1 MYKQYTMTTSF
12 ESEKN
17 RKALLYTIIICGLLL
32 LMFILISWKDNP
44 PSIPVAEDLIEIN
57 LGNNE
62 EGFGEVQPLIKG
74 ERSPSQEATVVPKQ
88 TAAAQ
93 DINEDKV
100 TPEDNAE
107 ADAAPVI
114 KPIKTTPKITKP
126 TTTAPVTIPA
136 PKPQK
141 PKITYNGPGSG
152 GGNNATEDNG
162 YKSQGNKPG
171 ATGDAGDPSG
181 NKDSYG
187 NTPGGKVGGPK
198 VTSGNRKVIRSYS
211 FTAELKKATIHAQI
225 KVSPS
230 GQGSFIKIVKPST
243 SFEAAYASAI
253 IGYLRN
259 MQFDKAGDES
269 VVTVQFNFTV
279 N

>member
-1 MYKQYTMTTSF
+1 MYKHYTMTSTF

-17 RKALLYTIIICGLLL
+17 RKALLYTAVICGLLL
-32 LMFILISWKDNP
+32 LMFVLISWTDNP
-44 PSIPVAEDLIEIN
+44 PSPPVVEDLIEIN

-62 EGFGEVQPLIKG
+62 EGFGEEQPLIKG
-74 ERSPSQEATVVPKQ
+74 EMSPSQEATVVPKQ
-88 TAAAQ
+88 VAAAQ
-93 DINEDKV
+93 EETEERV
-100 TPEDNAE
+100 TPDDNAE
-107 ADAAPVI
+107 DDAAPVV
-114 KPIKTTPKITKP
+114 KPVKATPKVTKP
-126 TTTAPVTIPA
+126 TTPAPVTVPV

-187 NTPGGKVGGPK
+187 NTPGGKVGGPR
-198 VTSGNRKVIRSYS
+198 VTSGNRKVIRYYS
-211 FTAELKKATIHAQI
+211 FTAELKKATIYAQI

-230 GQGSFIKIVKPST
+230 GQGTFVKIVKPST
-243 SFEAAYASAI
+243 SFDQAYANAI
-253 IGYLRN
+253 SGYLRN
-259 MQFDKAGDES
+259 MQFDKAADES

>member
-1 MYKQYTMTTSF
+1 MYKHDTMTTSF

-17 RKALLYTIIICGLLL
+17 RKAFLYTALICGLLL
-32 LMFILISWKDNP
+32 LMFVLISWTDNP
-44 PSIPVAEDLIEIN
+44 PSPPVVEDLIEIN

-62 EGFGEVQPLIKG
+62 EGFGEEQPLIKG
-74 ERSPSQEATVVPKQ
+74 EMSPSQEATVIPRQ

-93 DINEDKV
+93 PETEERV
-100 TPEDNAE
+100 TPDDNAE
-107 ADAAPVI
+107 EDAAPVA
-114 KPIKTTPKITKP
+114 KPVKATPKVIKP
-126 TTTAPVTIPA
+126 TTPAPVTVTA

-141 PKITYNGPGSG
+141 PKITYNGPGAG

-171 ATGDAGDPSG
+171 GTGDAGDPSG

-187 NTPGGKVGGPK
+187 NSPGGKVGGPR
-198 VTSGNRKVIRSYS
+198 VTSGNRKIIRYYS
-211 FTAELKKATIHAQI
+211 FTADLPKATIYAQI

-230 GQGSFIKIVKPST
+230 GVGSFQRIVKPST
-243 SFEAAYASAI
+243 SFDSRYANSI
-253 IGYLRN
+253 VGYLRN
-259 MQFDKAGDES
+259 MQFDKGTDEG

>member
-1 MYKQYTMTTSF
+1 
-12 ESEKN
+12 
-17 RKALLYTIIICGLLL
+17 
-32 LMFILISWKDNP
+32 MFVLISWTDNP
-44 PSIPVAEDLIEIN
+44 PSPPVVEDLIEIN

-62 EGFGEVQPLIKG
+62 EGFGEEQPLIKG
-74 ERSPSQEATVVPKQ
+74 EMSPSQEATVVPKQ
-88 TAAAQ
+88 VAAAQ
-93 DINEDKV
+93 EEPEEKV
-100 TPEDNAE
+100 TPDDNAE
-107 ADAAPVI
+107 EDAAPVT
-114 KPIKTTPKITKP
+114 KSVKATPKVTKP
-126 TTTAPVTIPA
+126 TTTAPVTVPV

-187 NTPGGKVGGPK
+187 NTPGGKVGGPR
-198 VTSGNRKVIRSYS
+198 VTSGNRKVIRYYS
-211 FTAELKKATIHAQI
+211 FTAELKKATIYAQI

-230 GQGSFIKIVKPST
+230 GQGTFVKIVKPST
-243 SFEAAYASAI
+243 SFDQAYANAI
-253 IGYLRN
+253 SGYLRN
-259 MQFDKAGDES
+259 MQFDKAADES